1 MDYYQSDRPPV
12 DDSGLSGGVTFQLG
26 GAIASSFTAAAVS
39 GFNSDTSNQDVG
51 GGTGGGNGV
60 QTYTLQI
67 CVNGMPMNLQVY
79 VTGQPTLV

>member
-26 GAIASSFTAAAVS
+26 GAIASSFTSAAVS
-39 GFNSDTSNQDVG
+39 GFNSDTSNQDMNNQG
-51 GGTGGGNGV
+51 GPT

-67 CVNGMPMNLQVY
+67 CVDGVPKNLVVY
-79 VTGQPTLV
+79 VKGDPTPV